1 VLDRSDT
8 VCDNG
13 VKIVQF
19 TSVFLRFSRLH
30 EYGRAI
36 RTCNDALTEAEEE
49 SSEANIIDLIR
60 KKSIRVII
68 TSNFMHLKCSKKMM
82 KNVPYKHCS
91 DDKMRRKLQ
100 NSNVHVIFLQMI

>member
-13 VKIVQF
+13 VKIVKF
-19 TSVFLRFSRLH
+19 ISVFLRFSRLH
-30 EYGRAI
+30 EYG
-36 RTCNDALTEAEEE
+36 DALTEAEEE

-68 TSNFMHLKCSKKMM
+68 TSNLKCSKKMM
-82 KNVPYKHCS
+82 KNAPYKPCS

-100 NSNVHVIFLQMI
+100 NSNVHFIFLQMI